1 MPIDSGMLH
10 AFGFRG
16 SGPREPTPAQQRHSE
31 RFGKVSDRYAR
42 RVAEAYGRDLARAMT
57 GSDEQVAAKVAA
69 WEKCWGRDAVASD
82 QAIREWLACGVG
94 EGRGKE
100 AP

>member
-1 MPIDSGMLH
+1 M
-10 AFGFRG
+10 A
-16 SGPREPTPAQQRHSE
+16 
-31 RFGKVSDRYAR
+31 
-42 RVAEAYGRDLARAMT
+42 

-82 QAIREWLACGVG
+82 QAIQEWLACGVG

>member
-16 SGPREPTPAQQRHSE
+16 SRPRKPTPAQQRHSE
-31 RFGKVSDRYAR
+31 RFSKVSDRYAR
-42 RVAEAYGRDLARAMT
+42 RVAEAYGRDLARAMA
-57 GSDEQVAAKVAA
+57 GSNEQVAAKVAA

-82 QAIREWLACGVG
+82 QAIQEWLAWGVG
-94 EGRGKE
+94 EGRRKE
-100 AP
+100 DP

>member
-1 MPIDSGMLH
+1 MPIDGGMLH

-31 RFGKVSDRYAR
+31 RFSKVSDRYAR
-42 RVAEAYGRDLARAMT
+42 RVAEAYGRDLARAMAA
-57 GSDEQVAAKVAA
+57 SDEQVAAKVAA

-82 QAIREWLACGVG
+82 QAIQEWLACGVG